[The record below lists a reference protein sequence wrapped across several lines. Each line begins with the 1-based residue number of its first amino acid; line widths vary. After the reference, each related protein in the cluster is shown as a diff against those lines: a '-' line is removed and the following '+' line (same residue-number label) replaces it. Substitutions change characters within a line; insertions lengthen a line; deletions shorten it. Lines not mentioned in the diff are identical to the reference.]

1 MVLVFCEQREGRLKK
16 VAFEDLCVGYA
27 IAGKR
32 GGMTAGA
39 DDASLAAV
47 IVGSGIKDLAA
58 EVAKFG
64 VNKVITVDDPSLQFY
79 TSDGYA
85 GALEKL
91 CRELQPHTV
100 VLSSTVLGRDL
111 GATLAARLETAI
123 IPDCTALE
131 FDDAGN
137 PVMTRPVYAGK
148 TITRVT
154 APSANPLVITMRP
167 RAYGAQPE
175 IDKGAQIV
183 TSDAAPGEL
192 RTKVAE
198 IVKAVIKTVE
208 LTEADIIISGGR
220 GMKGPENYPIL
231 EELAAV
237 VNAAVGASR
246 AAVDAGWRDHQFQVG
261 QTGKVVA
268 PALYIACGISGA
280 IQHLVGMINSK
291 TIVAINKDAEANIFK
306 VADYGIVGDLFKIV
320 PMLTE
325 EFKKSKG
332 QGT

>member
-1 MVLVFCEQREGRLKK
+1 MVLVFCEQREGKLKK

-27 IAGKR
+27 IAEKR
-32 GGMTAGA
+32 GGELTAA
-39 DDASLAAV
+39 IL
-47 IVGSGIKDLAA
+47 GSGIKDLAA
-58 EVAKFG
+58 EVVKFG
-64 VNKVITVDDPSLQFY
+64 VNKVVTVDDPSLQFY

-91 CRELQPHTV
+91 CRELKPHTV
-100 VLSSTVLGRDL
+100 VASSTVLGKDL
-111 GATLAARLETAI
+111 GASLAARLETAI
-123 IPDCTALE
+123 IPDCTVLE
-131 FDDAGN
+131 FDETGH
-137 PVMTRPVYAGK
+137 PILTRPVYAGK
-148 TITRVT
+148 AITRVKAPT
-154 APSANPLVITMRP
+154 ADPLVITMRP

-175 IDKGAQIV
+175 NDKGAQIV
-183 TSDAAPGEL
+183 PIDAPAGEL

-208 LTEADIIISGGR
+208 LTEAEIIISGGR
-220 GMKGPENYPIL
+220 GMKGPENYAML
-231 EELAAV
+231 EELAGI

-268 PALYIACGISGA
+268 PSLYIACGISGA

-291 TIVAINKDAEANIFK
+291 TIVAINKDPEANIFK
-306 VADYGIVGDLFKIV
+306 VADYGVVGDLFKIV

-325 EFKKSKG
+325 EFRRARG
-332 QGT
+332 QGA

>member
-1 MVLVFCEQREGRLKK
+1 MVLVFCEQREGKLKK

-27 IAGKR
+27 IAEKR
-32 GGMTAGA
+32 GGG
-39 DDASLAAV
+39 LAAA
-47 IVGSGIKDLAA
+47 IIGSGIKDLAD
-58 EVAKFG
+58 EVVKFG
-64 VNKVITVDDPSLQFY
+64 VNKIITVDDPSLQFY
-79 TSDGYA
+79 TPDGYA

-91 CRELQPHTV
+91 CREHKPHTV
-100 VLSSTVLGRDL
+100 VLSSTVLGKDL

-131 FDDAGN
+131 FDDTGN
-137 PVMTRPVYAGK
+137 PILTRPVYAGK
-148 TITRVT
+148 AIARVK
-154 APSANPLVITMRP
+154 APSANPLIITMRP

-175 IDKGAQIV
+175 NDKGAQIV
-183 TSDAAPGEL
+183 AVDAAPGEL

-220 GMKGPENYPIL
+220 GMKGPENYAIL

-268 PALYIACGISGA
+268 PSLYIACGISGA
-280 IQHLVGMINSK
+280 IQHLVGMVNSK
-291 TIVAINKDAEANIFK
+291 TIVAVNKDPEANIFK
-306 VADYGIVGDLFKIV
+306 LADYGIVGDLFKIV

-325 EFKKSKG
+325 EFKKQRTQS
-332 QGT
+332 

>member
-1 MVLVFCEQREGRLKK
+1 
-16 VAFEDLCVGYA
+16 
-27 IAGKR
+27 
-32 GGMTAGA
+32 MTVGA
-39 DDASLAAV
+39 DSASLAAV
-47 IVGSGIKDLAA
+47 IIGSGIKGLAN
-58 EVAKFG
+58 EVVKFG
-64 VNKVITVDDPSLQFY
+64 VNKVITVEDASLQFY
-79 TSDGYA
+79 TPDGYA

-91 CRELQPHTV
+91 CREHKPHTI
-100 VLSSTVLGRDL
+100 VLSSTVMGKDL
-111 GATLAARLETAI
+111 SASLAARLEAAI

-131 FDDAGN
+131 FDDTGH
-137 PVMTRPVYAGK
+137 PILTRPVYAGK
-148 TITRVT
+148 AITRVK
-154 APSANPLVITMRP
+154 APSADPLVITMRP
-167 RAYGAQPE
+167 RAHGTQPE
-175 IDKGAQIV
+175 LDKGAQIV
-183 TSDAAPGEL
+183 ASDAAPAEL

-220 GMKGPENYPIL
+220 GMKGPENYVIL
-231 EELAAV
+231 EELAGV

-268 PALYIACGISGA
+268 PSLYIACGISGA

-291 TIVAINKDAEANIFK
+291 TIVAINKDSEASIFK

-325 EFKKSKG
+325 EFRKQRG
-332 QGT
+332 QGA

>member
-1 MVLVFCEQREGRLKK
+1 MVLVFCEQREGKLKK

-27 IAGKR
+27 IAERR
-32 GGMTAGA
+32 GG
-39 DDASLAAV
+39 DLAAV
-47 IVGSGIKDLAA
+47 IVGSGIKGLAA
-58 EVAKFG
+58 EVVKFG
-64 VNKVITVDDPSLQFY
+64 VNRVVTVDDSSLQFY
-79 TSDGYA
+79 TPDGYA
-85 GALEKL
+85 GTLEKL
-91 CRELQPHTV
+91 CRELKPHTV
-100 VLSSTVLGRDL
+100 VLSSTVLGKDL
-111 GATLAARLETAI
+111 SATLAARLETAI

-137 PVMTRPVYAGK
+137 PIMTRPFYAGK
-148 TITRVT
+148 
-154 APSANPLVITMRP
+154 AANPLVISMRP

-175 IDKGAQIV
+175 NDKGAQIV
-183 TSDAAPGEL
+183 TAEAGPFEL

-220 GMKGPENYPIL
+220 GMKGPENYAIL

-268 PALYIACGISGA
+268 PSLYIACGISGA

-291 TIVAINKDAEANIFK
+291 TIVAINKDSEANIFK
-306 VADYGIVGDLFKIV
+306 VADYGVVGDLFKIV

-325 EFKKSKG
+325 EFRKQKA
-332 QGT
+332 T

>member
-1 MVLVFCEQREGRLKK
+1 MVLVFCEQREGKLKK

-32 GGMTAGA
+32 GGITGDADGA
-39 DDASLAAV
+39 QLAAV
-47 IVGSGIKDLAA
+47 IIGSGIKNLAA

-85 GALEKL
+85 GALERL
-91 CRELQPHTV
+91 CREHKPHTV

-148 TITRVT
+148 AITRVT
-154 APSANPLVITMRP
+154 APSADPLVITMRP

-291 TIVAINKDAEANIFK
+291 TIVAINKDPEANIFK

-320 PMLTE
+320 PLLTE
-325 EFKKSKG
+325 EFKKQKA
-332 QGT
+332 QT

>member
-1 MVLVFCEQREGRLKK
+1 MVLVFCEQREGKLKK

-27 IAGKR
+27 IAEKR
-32 GGMTAGA
+32 GGG
-39 DDASLAAV
+39 LAAA
-47 IVGSGIKDLAA
+47 IIGSGIKDLAD
-58 EVAKFG
+58 EVVKFG

-79 TSDGYA
+79 TPDGYA

-91 CRELQPHTV
+91 CREHKPHTV
-100 VLSSTVLGRDL
+100 VLSSTVLGKDL

-131 FDDAGN
+131 FDDTGN
-137 PVMTRPVYAGK
+137 PILTRPVYAGK
-148 TITRVT
+148 AIARVK
-154 APSANPLVITMRP
+154 APSANPLIITMRP

-175 IDKGAQIV
+175 NDKGAQIV
-183 TSDAAPGEL
+183 AVDAAPGEL

-220 GMKGPENYPIL
+220 GMKGPENYAIL

-268 PALYIACGISGA
+268 PSLYIACGISGA
-280 IQHLVGMINSK
+280 IQHLVGMVNSK
-291 TIVAINKDAEANIFK
+291 TIVAVNKDPEANIFK
-306 VADYGIVGDLFKIV
+306 LADYGIVGDLFKIV

-325 EFKKSKG
+325 EFKKQRTQS
-332 QGT
+332 

>member
-1 MVLVFCEQREGRLKK
+1 VV
-16 VAFEDLCVGYA
+16 
-27 IAGKR
+27 
-32 GGMTAGA
+32 
-39 DDASLAAV
+39 
-47 IVGSGIKDLAA
+47 
-58 EVAKFG
+58 KFG
-64 VNKVITVDDPSLQFY
+64 VKKVITVDDPSLQFY
-79 TSDGYA
+79 TPDGYA

-91 CRELQPHTV
+91 CREHKPHTV
-100 VLSSTVLGRDL
+100 VLSSTVMGKDL
-111 GATLAARLETAI
+111 SATLAARLETAI

-137 PVMTRPVYAGK
+137 PILTRPVYAGK
-148 TITRVT
+148 AVTRVK

-167 RAYGAQPE
+167 RAYSAQPE
-175 IDKGAQIV
+175 NDKGAQIV
-183 TSDAAPGEL
+183 AGDAAQDEL

-208 LTEADIIISGGR
+208 LTEADVIISGGR
-220 GMKGPENYPIL
+220 GMKGPENYAIL
-231 EELAAV
+231 EELAGV

-268 PALYIACGISGA
+268 PSLYIACGISGA
-280 IQHLVGMINSK
+280 IQHLVGMVNSK
-291 TIVAINKDAEANIFK
+291 TIVAINKDSEANIFK

-325 EFKKSKG
+325 EFRKQRG
-332 QGT
+332 QGS

>member
-1 MVLVFCEQREGRLKK
+1 MVLVFCEQREGKLKK

-27 IAGKR
+27 IAEKR
-32 GGMTAGA
+32 GGE
-39 DDASLAAV
+39 LAAL
-47 IVGSGIKDLAA
+47 IIGSGIKDLAA
-58 EVAKFG
+58 EIVKFG
-64 VNKVITVDDPSLQFY
+64 VNKVITVDDTSLQFY
-79 TSDGYA
+79 TPDGYA
-85 GALEKL
+85 GALETL
-91 CRELQPHTV
+91 CREHKPHTV
-100 VLSSTVLGRDL
+100 VLPSTVMGKDL

-131 FDDAGN
+131 FDEAGN
-137 PVMTRPVYAGK
+137 PVLTRPVYAGK
-148 TITRVT
+148 AITRVK

-167 RAYGAQPE
+167 RAYSAQPE
-175 IDKGAQIV
+175 NDKGAEI
-183 TSDAAPGEL
+183 TTGGAPTDEL

-208 LTEADIIISGGR
+208 LTEADVIISGGR

-268 PALYIACGISGA
+268 PSLYIACGISGA

-306 VADYGIVGDLFKIV
+306 VADYGIVGDLFQIV
-320 PMLTE
+320 PMLTA
-325 EFKKSKG
+325 EFRKQRG
-332 QGT
+332 QGS

>member
-1 MVLVFCEQREGRLKK
+1 MVLVFCEQREGKLKK

-27 IAGKR
+27 IAEKR
-32 GGMTAGA
+32 GGELT
-39 DDASLAAV
+39 AV
-47 IVGSGIKDLAA
+47 IVGSGIKGLAD
-58 EVAKFG
+58 EVVKFG

-79 TSDGYA
+79 TPDGYA

-91 CRELQPHTV
+91 CREHKPHTV
-100 VLSSTVLGRDL
+100 VLSSTVLGKDL

-131 FDDAGN
+131 FDDTGN
-137 PVMTRPVYAGK
+137 PILTRPVYAGK
-148 TITRVT
+148 AITRVT

-167 RAYGAQPE
+167 RAYDAQPE
-175 IDKGAQIV
+175 NDKGAQIV

-268 PALYIACGISGA
+268 PSLYIACGISGA
-280 IQHLVGMINSK
+280 IQHLVGMISSK
-291 TIVAINKDAEANIFK
+291 TIVAINKDPEANIFK

-325 EFKKSKG
+325 EFKKARS
-332 QGT
+332 QGV

>member
-1 MVLVFCEQREGRLKK
+1 MVLVFCEQREGKLKK

-27 IAGKR
+27 MAEKR
-32 GGMTAGA
+32 GE
-39 DDASLAAV
+39 DLAAV
-47 IVGSGIKDLAA
+47 IIGSGIKSLAD
-58 EVAKFG
+58 EVKKFG

-79 TSDGYA
+79 TPDGYA

-91 CRELQPHTV
+91 CREHKPHTV
-100 VLSSTVLGRDL
+100 VLSSTVMGKDL
-111 GATLAARLETAI
+111 SATLAARLETAI

-131 FDDAGN
+131 FNDAGD
-137 PVMTRPVYAGK
+137 PIMTRPVYAGK
-148 TITRVT
+148 AITRVK

-167 RAYGAQPE
+167 RAYGAQPAM
-175 IDKGAQIV
+175 DKGAQIV
-183 TSDAAPGEL
+183 TSDAAPAEL

-198 IVKAVIKTVE
+198 IVKVVIKTVE

-220 GMKGPENYPIL
+220 GMKGPENYGIL
-231 EELAAV
+231 EELAGV

-268 PALYIACGISGA
+268 PSLYIACGISGA

-291 TIVAINKDAEANIFK
+291 AIVAINKDSEANIFK
-306 VADYGIVGDLFKIV
+306 VADYGIVGDLFKVV

-325 EFKKSKG
+325 EFRKQKA
-332 QGT
+332 QA

>member
-1 MVLVFCEQREGRLKK
+1 MVLVFCEQREGKLKK

-27 IAGKR
+27 IAEKR
-32 GGMTAGA
+32 GGG
-39 DDASLAAV
+39 LAAV
-47 IVGSGIKDLAA
+47 IVGSGIKGLAD

-64 VNKVITVDDPSLQFY
+64 VNKVITVDDASLQLY
-79 TSDGYA
+79 TPDGYA

-91 CRELQPHTV
+91 CREQKPHTI
-100 VLSSTVLGRDL
+100 VLSSTVMGKDL
-111 GATLAARLETAI
+111 GATLAARLETTI
-123 IPDCTALE
+123 IPDCTVLE
-131 FDDAGN
+131 FDDAGH
-137 PVMTRPVYAGK
+137 PILTRPVYAGK
-148 TITRVT
+148 AITRVK

-183 TSDAAPGEL
+183 TSAAAPGEL

-220 GMKGPENYPIL
+220 GMKGPENYAML
-231 EELAAV
+231 EELAGV

-268 PALYIACGISGA
+268 PSLYIACGISGA

-291 TIVAINKDAEANIFK
+291 TIVAINKDSEANIFK

-325 EFKKSKG
+325 EFKK
-332 QGT
+332 QRAQA

>member
-1 MVLVFCEQREGRLKK
+1 MVLVFCEQREGKLKK

-27 IAGKR
+27 IAEKR
-32 GGMTAGA
+32 GG
-39 DDASLAAV
+39 DLAAV
-47 IVGSGIKDLAA
+47 IIGSGIKGLADD
-58 EVAKFG
+58 VRKFG

-79 TSDGYA
+79 TPDGYA

-91 CRELQPHTV
+91 CREQKPHTV
-100 VLSSTVLGRDL
+100 VLSSTVMGKDL
-111 GATLAARLETAI
+111 SATLAARLETAI

-137 PVMTRPVYAGK
+137 PILTRPVYAGK
-148 TITRVT
+148 AITQVK
-154 APSANPLVITMRP
+154 APSANPLVVTMRP

-175 IDKGAQIV
+175 NDKGAVII
-183 TSDAAPGEL
+183 SAAATPAEL
-192 RTKVAE
+192 RTRVAE

-220 GMKGPENYPIL
+220 GMKGPENYAIL
-231 EELAAV
+231 EELAGV

-268 PALYIACGISGA
+268 PSLYIACGISGA

-291 TIVAINKDAEANIFK
+291 TIVAINKDPEANILK

-325 EFKKSKG
+325 EFRKQRG
-332 QGT
+332 QGS

>member
-1 MVLVFCEQREGRLKK
+1 MVLVFCEQREGKLKK

-27 IAGKR
+27 IAEKR
-32 GGMTAGA
+32 GGGM
-39 DDASLAAV
+39 AAV
-47 IVGSGIKDLAA
+47 IVGSGVKDVAA
-58 EVAKFG
+58 EVVKFG
-64 VNKVITVDDPSLQFY
+64 VDKVVTVDDPSLAFY
-79 TSDGYA
+79 TPDGYA

-91 CRELQPHTV
+91 CRDQKPDTV
-100 VLSSTVLGRDL
+100 VLSSTVMGKDL

-137 PVMTRPVYAGK
+137 PILTRPVYAGK
-148 TITRVT
+148 AITRVK

-167 RAYGAQPE
+167 RAYDAQPE
-175 IDKGAQIV
+175 NDKGAQIV
-183 TSDAAPGEL
+183 ASDAAPGEL

-220 GMKGPENYPIL
+220 GMKGPENYAML
-231 EELAAV
+231 EELADV

-268 PALYIACGISGA
+268 PSLYIACGISGA

-306 VADYGIVGDLFKIV
+306 VADYGIVGDLFQVV
-320 PMLTE
+320 PMLTA
-325 EFKKSKG
+325 EFKKQKAHA
-332 QGT
+332 